1 MFNGNDPKPTWTIT
15 ISPKFQ
21 QLVLKLAALY
31 FKSQYLTISR
41 CCIAFTPLDQTS
53 CWLVGFTDGS
63 LEFRAACI
71 YLISASKANFDC
83 KVQLLT
89 TATKITNHKVPTNV
103 TVPQH
108 ETIRFQ
114 MGAEMLLN
122 ITSVITELAIPIT
135 KCILF
140 CDAISIIISHNNH
153 PANYI
158 HPILRW
164 LASAN
169 LQS

>member
-1 MFNGNDPKPTWTIT
+1 M
-15 ISPKFQ
+15 
-21 QLVLKLAALY
+21 LKLATLY
-31 FKSQYLTISR
+31 FKNQYLTIPK
-41 CCIAFTPLDQTS
+41 CCTAFTPLSQTS
-53 CWLVGFTDGS
+53 YWLSNFSDGS
-63 LEFRAACI
+63 LEYSAVCI

-83 KVQLLT
+83 KVQLLS

-103 TVPQH
+103 TVPWH
-108 ETIRFQ
+108 ETIGFQ

-122 ITSVITELAIPIT
+122 IMSLMTELAIPIT

-140 CDAISIIISHNNH
+140 CDAISTIISHNNH

-169 LQS
+169 LQFYKIA